1 MTLQGRSLQQG
12 LTGADVAQL
21 QTELADLSYTIPA
34 PDQTASS
41 FGAGTLAAVQQFQT
55 ASGLPSTGIVDAAT
69 AAALTAAVRPDTYTV
84 TGTVSSAVNAGVAGL
99 SVQLVDKNVGGDVS
113 LASAQTNAGGA
124 YSITIYVS
132 PASLKARNKTQPDLQ
147 VRASSGQ
154 VFLAASQVQYN
165 ASTQVTLN
173 ISLSA
178 STTGLPGE
186 YESLTASLSNYYKGS
201 LGDLQE
207 GTDRQDIT
215 YLANKSGWDARAV
228 AMAALADQFSQIT
241 APAPTPAPSG
251 AAPGAAATGSGLAV
265 AAATPAGGPVTAP
278 TAPLA
283 PVTPVKPVIPAPSP
297 LPEPSPLPVPS
308 PAPPPP
314 PTPAPSPAPAPPTV
328 SIRPEFYYA
337 LFRAGLPADSNSLF
351 RTSSQ
356 TVQTI
361 WTQAIS
367 QGVIAQSLA
376 AQVQSAVQ
384 SYQTLSAAQL
394 LSAPPIVGSYTL
406 SQMLANRLSAAQQTT
421 FSQLYTQFSGDAT
434 EFWSQ
439 VETAFGAPLTQ
450 QLQLDGQL
458 YSLSLNNVSLVS
470 ALHAAQGSTPL
481 SSLVD
486 LATRGYYQAASWTPL
501 IGSSVPPEIP
511 GANATEQAA
520 NYAALLAAQ
529 VRLAYPTAVAGD
541 QIRRGVFPLT
551 AAATVATEVET
562 FLTNNYSTF
571 AIGAEPV
578 EAFLKRTN
586 TTAPSGAAV
595 AQIKRLQRVYQ
606 ITSDD
611 QTMGVLLNHSLD
623 SAFAITRYNSAGFHR
638 AFDDKIGADNAEQTF
653 ERAKH
658 VYSTVT
664 NVAASYLSARISPS
678 LGGYMSAFPSPD
690 TTTTYPIIAYPTLE
704 SLFGSLDYCACDDC
718 QSILSPAAYLV
729 DLLHFVDQP
738 APTAGYQNPQSVLFE
753 RRPDLQ
759 YLPLTC
765 PNTNTALPYI
775 DIVNETL
782 EYFVATAPPPSTN
795 PSLSALL
802 SSLNG
807 FQGYSTD
814 DTVTSADLLATPQF
828 VNDAA
833 YAIVQTAFFPPP
845 LPFNRPLEQL
855 RQLFQNMSLSL
866 PQVMEALRTDGS
878 TAISLTGTGYTEG
891 DVLIEQ
897 LGISRDER
905 RVHADPTLTLG
916 ALYGYPSTTNALTT
930 LQTITLQDFSRRTG
944 VAYADIVSILETQF
958 INPDAVLIERLQR
971 LSVTYSTLN
980 QLKAGT
986 FSKAAFIAGL
996 PAGLDARAYGGASPT
1011 DDNAVAA
1018 WVIATF
1024 ARISGII
1031 TLTNPGNPDQCSG
1044 TSFDFQHLDGSTLSA
1059 TEFLKLIRFIRL
1071 WQQLGLTIEQT
1082 DDILCAVYPAAD
1094 LPVGASNTANDVAN
1108 RPKLDAGFTV
1118 ALLRIGVLFQVMNS
1132 LSLAANQSL
1141 GALLACWAPIG
1152 TFGPHALYQQMFGGP
1167 TLQREDP
1174 GAPIATVGGAPNAG
1188 DILTTTI
1195 NSVNVTQTVS
1205 AGDTAITVAA
1215 KIAATINAATSQ
1227 DPTTL
1232 QPLNSRIFAT
1242 APNNGTVVVI
1252 RAGCMV
1258 KWGAS
1263 FTAGPSTPLSQS
1275 ATFSGSITAGN
1286 VLAVQVNTIPI
1297 SYTIQTGDTLATLA
1311 ANVATAVNNTT
1322 TPDPY
1327 SGLPLNNLLVAS
1339 SSGGLVTINSVNS
1352 GAPLSLVCSY
1362 NGSASTG
1369 AYTAGAPSPAY
1380 QTATVGGAIAAGDQL
1395 TTSINGIAIV
1405 YTALATDTSPAIL
1418 AASITTAI
1426 NATTTPDPTSG
1437 MALNSILHASTSGT
1451 VITITASDPATP
1463 LTITCGV
1470 TKGSESYTHAG
1481 PFPTSQ
1487 TATVTGA
1494 FAAGVTLTTTVNGVS
1509 VSYDTVAADTPAT
1522 VGAHIAAAINA
1533 STAIDPITNVVLNQL
1548 VSAAAASNVIT
1559 IKALAST
1566 GSFTLALSF
1575 AAGTYA
1581 AGIQPPPFA
1590 DNGYGDFLA
1599 DPTQTIF
1606 GHEPVLRAAFHL
1618 TGAEFTLI
1626 ANSLQFTANTPLT
1639 LANISRIFRVGWLA
1653 HTLSMS
1659 VVEFLLLR
1667 QMTGIDPFA
1676 PLDPLPNPPTDPPV
1690 LGFIELL
1697 QAMSNAG
1704 LQPVQALYLLWDQDI
1719 SGKSAPT
1726 LDAITGLAITL
1737 RAAFSAVAAQFAI
1750 QSDPDGTIAQ
1760 GLMALVYTST
1770 ATNFFFGLLNGTL
1783 ISSVNF
1789 SSSSQP
1795 AIPQAVIDAS
1805 SGALSYDNLRKQLS
1819 FAGVVTAHIL
1829 TAMQTAAT
1837 GQPALQTA
1845 LTALATANQQLVSPF
1860 FITYPELLP
1869 LYTAFVTSNAS
1880 PEQKRTTLLA
1890 NFLPSLI
1897 QKRNQEQALATVT
1910 AAAGTDPS
1918 FASALL
1924 GDPTIMHSA
1933 TDATAPVVN
1942 DLTALNNPGLAAQIF
1957 LSSTLSGTPDLVL
1970 DSEAASYA
1978 PANLGAQQVAT
1989 VSGKM
1994 TSGDTLTTVINGV
2007 AIPYAVVAADQ
2018 TAANVATKIAAA
2030 INASTTV
2037 DPFSGL
2043 PLDEVVTAAANAGVI
2058 TVQSANSG
2066 GGVTMG
2072 CAATVASAKT
2082 YSAGAQTA
2090 ASQSATVAGTITA
2103 GDILTTTIDTIAVAY
2118 TVQTGDTSIATL
2130 AAHIAAAINA
2140 AATIDPVS
2148 GQPVNQVVS
2157 AASAVGLITITASS
2171 FGPNPALTCS
2181 VSAGATETYTAG
2193 PQAKASQAATLSAM
2207 LPANDVV
2214 VTTINSVPVAYTVAP
2229 TDSSLTVLAA
2239 NIAALINATTTVDS
2253 VTGKALNA
2261 IVSASSAAGVITIST
2276 ANPGLAFSLSCSIS
2290 FGAYTLNGQTPVLQ
2304 SAVVSGGITTGDVLT
2319 TTINGVAVNYTVA
2332 AADNTVSILAG
2343 NIAAAV
2349 NATAALTAVVSASH
2363 LGGLLIFKSANSS
2376 AFTLSCAVSAAAI
2389 ESYTTG
2395 PQFPAL
2401 QATVS
2406 GGFSTGDTLTTNI
2419 NGASLT
2425 YTITPTDTTPAGIA
2439 DHIVT
2444 AINAST
2450 TPDPL
2455 TGLPVNKLV
2464 LASSAGGVITFRSAS
2479 AAFAISC
2486 SLSAGAT
2493 ENYVITGE
2501 LPARAGG
2508 GPIAGIWSGYLNVPQ
2523 DGFYNIEVETD
2534 PGATITLQVDGQPVS
2549 MAAASNGSIWSN
2561 QGQISLTAGQLVEF
2575 ELTATSLL
2583 SSLSLNWQ
2591 TTGLGWQVIPPAYL
2605 YSDTQIDRLQTAYL
2619 RFLKATALATALSLL
2634 ADEIAFLGTGTS
2646 YQVNTTNGE
2655 KLAPGSSVTFTPASM
2670 ANIQAGSVL
2679 VIDSGATQ
2687 EVVTVTASTG
2697 TTFTATTV
2705 NPHDGTTT
2713 PFPIVDYAEA
2723 GTGRGWL
2730 NLLPVAPIA
2739 GSATA
2744 PLNPVAS
2751 YTAGA
2756 QTPASQTATVAG
2768 TIKTGDVL
2776 TTTINATN
2784 IAYTVTA
2791 ADTSAAALAS
2801 HAAAAINS
2809 AATPDTNGFPVN
2821 QVVSASAAAAV
2832 ITITSLGPGFTLACS
2847 VSAGATETYTAGPAV
2862 PATQTTA
2869 VAGQLPAGELAV
2881 TTINSVTVE
2890 YKVASADSTAAILA
2904 GHIAAAI
2911 NATTTVDSFT
2921 GQPLNALVQAAS
2933 TGGVITIR
2941 ALATGMA
2948 FTIWCSVAS
2957 LRGVLRNL
2965 LDFARI
2971 KSAVSPNDDELL
2983 QAVENPNL
2991 LSADGVTPQIVK
3003 LTGWSQS
3010 SLSAFLQHF
3019 LKSTQLTSLSSI
3031 ENLALVFDA
3040 FALVTTSR
3048 LSAAAL
3054 IAGTTNAPTPAT
3066 VAALQSALRSLYADS
3081 DWLNVIKPVSDA
3093 MRIKQRDALVAYIL
3107 QQLGDAYMQTLLTL
3121 TTTVDTPPGVT
3132 TASQQLTFASTAGI
3146 VAGMAVQAF
3155 NVPENTIVT
3164 SVTAT
3169 TVTLSSAVSADVP
3182 SGSSIV
3188 FIPANSVNISTADSL
3203 YELLLMDVETQPP
3216 VETSRIR
3223 LALSS
3228 VQLFIER
3235 ILRNLEPQIMPT
3247 DIDGSLWT
3255 WMQRYRVW
3263 QANREVFLWPENWLY
3278 PELRD
3283 DQSPFFQQ
3291 MMSSLLQSDITDD
3304 AASDAYLDYLS
3315 SLESVAKLEPCGLFY
3330 VPATSDSDEAA
3341 YVLARTAGAHRTH
3354 YFRQLRYG
3362 SWTPWEEVKIECE
3375 DMPITPMV
3383 WNGRLMVFWLK
3394 INKTTTPQPVP
3405 AGTQLT
3411 GGNKST
3417 SNINDMSLDDFQQY
3431 GAAGSSR
3438 QTQGNVTVSAVLCWS
3453 EYYNGKWQPQ
3463 KSSDVNRPAV
3473 LGSFDT
3479 GGDHSF
3485 DAIRNLAQIVPG
3497 RVAVTCAPVLDPSG
3511 AYLAATGSVQN
3522 TLPDAAL
3529 ILGISNPLS
3538 AGTGFVLFNTHSLPV
3553 RWDDIV
3559 LQIATPSAGK
3569 FNVPLSMLVLPANPS
3584 RTLPT
3589 PLYTGG
3595 ETSGPFTVS
3604 YWSLAGDPDNAPPKT
3619 TAGPTNK
3626 ILGLKRVPR
3635 TVDTAPTSDGWDS
3648 PFFFEDRRNVFYVT
3662 TTETW
3667 ALFFHSPV
3675 YGLVDDPYIAS
3686 SSVFVPPL
3694 AVNAPPAIHA
3704 TVPFATGIVAGGGD
3718 PAAIVHYLAQTG
3730 NIHVAIGTTAPVVYQ
3745 GTTVY
3750 PTGQSAQQTGQVL
3763 ATGSTTKP
3771 ATE

>member
-1 MTLQGRSLQQG
+1 MILQGRNLAQG
-12 LTGADVAQL
+12 LTGPDVAQL
-21 QTELADLSYTIPA
+21 QAELADLSYTIPA
-34 PDQTASS
+34 VEQTGSS
-41 FGAGTLAAVQQFQT
+41 FAAGTLAAVQQFQT
-55 ASGLPSTGIVDAAT
+55 ASGLPSNGIVDAAT
-69 AAALTAAVRPDTYTV
+69 AAALTAAVRPNTHTV
-84 TGTVSSAVNAGVAGL
+84 KGTVSSAVNAGVAGL
-99 SVQLVDKNVGGDVS
+99 TVQLVDKNVGGDVS
-113 LASAQTNAGGA
+113 LASGQTDAAGA
-124 YSITIYVS
+124 YSITVYIS

-154 VFLAASQVQYN
+154 VFLADSQVQYN

-178 STTGLPGE
+178 STTGLPSE

-207 GTDRQDIT
+207 STDRQDIS

-241 APAPTPAPSG
+241 APAPSTTAPSG

-265 AAATPAGGPVTAP
+265 PAAAPAGGPVTAP
-278 TAPLA
+278 AAPVA

-297 LPEPSPLPVPS
+297 LPKPS
-308 PAPPPP
+308 
-314 PTPAPSPAPAPPTV
+314 PTPAPSPPPAPAPPTV

-337 LFRAGLPADSNSLF
+337 LFRAGLPADSKSLF
-351 RTSSQ
+351 RASSQ

-367 QGVIAQSLA
+367 QGVIPQSG
-376 AQVQSAVQ
+376 QVQSAVQ
-384 SYQTLSAAQL
+384 TYQVLSAAQL
-394 LSAPPIVGSYTL
+394 LSALPIVGSYTL
-406 SQMLANRLSAAQQTT
+406 SQMLANRLSAAQQTS
-421 FSQLYTQFSGDAT
+421 FSQLYTKFSSNAT

-439 VETAFGAPLTQ
+439 LETAFGAPLTQ

-458 YSLSLNNVSLVS
+458 YYLSLNNVSLVS
-470 ALHAAQGSTPL
+470 ALHAAQGSIPL
-481 SSLVD
+481 SSPVD
-486 LATRGYYQAASWTPL
+486 LAARGYYQASSWTPL
-501 IGSSVPPEIP
+501 IGSSVPPQIP
-511 GANATEQAA
+511 GSNVTEQAA

-541 QIRRGVFPLT
+541 QVLRGVFPVT
-551 AAATVATEVET
+551 APATVATEVQT

-571 AIGAEPV
+571 IIGAEPV
-578 EAFLKRTN
+578 EAFLKRTS
-586 TTAPSGAAV
+586 TATPSSAAV

-611 QTMGVLLNHSLD
+611 QTMAVLLNHNLD

-638 AFDDKIGADNAEQTF
+638 AFDNKIGADNAEQTF

-678 LGGYMSAFPSPD
+678 LGAYMSAFPSPD

-738 APTAGYQNPQSVLFE
+738 APTAGYQNPQSVLFQ
-753 RRPDLQ
+753 RRPDIQ

-782 EYFVATAPPPSTN
+782 EYFVANAPPPSTN

-802 SSLNG
+802 NSLNG

-828 VNDAA
+828 VNDVA
-833 YAIVQTAFFPPP
+833 YAILQTAFFPPP

-866 PQVMEALRTDGS
+866 PQVMEALRTNGS
-878 TAISLTGTGYTEG
+878 TAISLTGTAYTEG

-905 RVHADPTLTLG
+905 RVYTDSTLTLG
-916 ALYGYPSTTNALTT
+916 VLYGYPSTTNALTT

-944 VAYADIVSILETQF
+944 VAYSDIVSILETQF

-986 FSKAAFIAGL
+986 LTKAAFIAGL
-996 PAGLDARAYGGASPT
+996 PAGLDARAYGAASPT
-1011 DDNAVAA
+1011 DYNAVAA

-1024 ARISGII
+1024 PRISGII

-1071 WQQLGLTIEQT
+1071 WQKLGFTIEQT

-1108 RPKLDAGFTV
+1108 RPKLDAGVTV
-1118 ALLRIGVLFQVMNS
+1118 ALLRIGLLFQVMNS
-1132 LSLAANQSL
+1132 LSLTANQSL

-1152 TFGPHALYQQMFGGP
+1152 TFGPNALYQQMFGGP

-1195 NSVNVTQTVS
+1195 NSVNVTQKVS
-1205 AGDTAITVAA
+1205 AGDTGITVAA
-1215 KIAATINAATSQ
+1215 KIATTINATITQ

-1232 QPLNSRIFAT
+1232 QPLNSRIFAI
-1242 APNNGTVVVI
+1242 APNNGTVVII

-1258 KWGAS
+1258 NWGAS
-1263 FTAGPSTPLSQS
+1263 FTAGPSTPLSQT

-1297 SYTIQTGDTLATLA
+1297 SYTIQTGDTIATIA
-1311 ANVATAVNNTT
+1311 ADVANAVNNTT

-1339 SSGGLVTINSVNS
+1339 SSGGVVTINSVNS
-1352 GAPLSLVCSY
+1352 GAPLSLVCAY

-1369 AYTAGAPSPAY
+1369 SYTAGAPSPAY
-1380 QTATVGGAIAAGDQL
+1380 QTATIGGAIAAGDQL
-1395 TTSINGIAIV
+1395 TTTINGIAIV
-1405 YTALATDTSPAIL
+1405 YTARSTDTSPAIL
-1418 AASITTAI
+1418 AASIATAI
-1426 NATTTPDPTSG
+1426 NATTTPDPASG
-1437 MALNSILHASTSGT
+1437 MALNSILHAASSGA
-1451 VITITASDPATP
+1451 VITITANDPATP

-1494 FAAGVTLTTTVNGVS
+1494 FAAGVTLTTMVNGIS
-1509 VSYDTVAADTPAT
+1509 VYYDTVAADTPSTIA
-1522 VGAHIAAAINA
+1522 ANIAAAINA
-1533 STAIDPITNVVLNQL
+1533 PTTAIDPITNVAFNQL

-1566 GSFTLALSF
+1566 GSFILALSF
-1575 AAGTYA
+1575 ATGTYT

-1676 PLDPLPNPPTDPPV
+1676 PLDPLAGPPTDPPV
-1690 LGFIELL
+1690 LRFIELV

-1704 LQPVQALYLLWDQDI
+1704 FLPMQALYLLWDQDI

-1726 LDAITGLAITL
+1726 LDDITGLAITL
-1737 RAAFSAVAAQFAI
+1737 RAAFSAVAAQFTI

-1795 AIPQAVIDAS
+1795 PIPQAVIDAS

-1819 FAGVVTAHIL
+1819 FAGVVTAQIL
-1829 TAMQTAAT
+1829 TAMQTAAA
-1837 GQPALQTA
+1837 GQLALQAA

-1860 FITYPELLP
+1860 FTTYPELLP

-1897 QKRNQEQALATVT
+1897 QKRNQEQALATAT

-1918 FASALL
+1918 FATALL

-1933 TDATAPVVN
+1933 TDASAPVVN

-1957 LSSTLSGTPDLVL
+1957 LSNTLSETPDLVL
-1970 DSEAASYA
+1970 DAEPANYA
-1978 PANLGAQQVAT
+1978 PSNLGAQQVAT
-1989 VSGKM
+1989 VSGKI
-1994 TSGDTLTTVINGV
+1994 TTGETLTTVINGV
-2007 AIPYAVVAADQ
+2007 VIPYAVVAADQ
-2018 TAANVATKIAAA
+2018 TAVNVAAKIAAA
-2030 INASTTV
+2030 INASTMA

-2043 PLDEVVTAAANAGVI
+2043 PLNEVVTAAANAGVI

-2066 GGVTMG
+2066 AGVTMG
-2072 CAATVASAKT
+2072 CAATVASTET
-2082 YSAGAQTA
+2082 YTAGAQTP
-2090 ASQSATVAGTITA
+2090 ASEIATVAGTITA
-2103 GDILTTTIDTIAVAY
+2103 GDILTTTIDTIAVPY
-2118 TVQTGDTSIATL
+2118 TVQTGDTSIAIL

-2140 AATIDPVS
+2140 TATIDPVS
-2148 GQPVNQVVS
+2148 GQPLNQVVS
-2157 AASAVGLITITASS
+2157 AATAAGVITITASS
-2171 FGPNPALTCS
+2171 FGPNFALSCS
-2181 VSAGATETYTAG
+2181 LSAGATESYTAG
-2193 PQAKASQAATLSAM
+2193 PQTKASQAAALSAV

-2214 VTTINSVPVAYTVAP
+2214 VTTINSVPVAYTVAA
-2229 TDSSLTVLAA
+2229 TDSSLAVLAA

-2261 IVSASSAAGVITIST
+2261 IVSASSAAGVVTIST

-2304 SAVVSGGITTGDVLT
+2304 TAVVSGGITTGDLLS
-2319 TTINGVAVNYTVA
+2319 TTINGVAVNYTIA
-2332 AADNTVSILAG
+2332 AADKTVSILAG

-2349 NATAALTAVVSASH
+2349 NATAALTAIVAASH
-2363 LGGLLIFKSANSS
+2363 LGSLLTFKSANSS
-2376 AFTLSCAVSAAAI
+2376 AFTLSCTVSAAAT

-2395 PQFPAL
+2395 PQFPAS

-2406 GGFSTGDTLTTNI
+2406 GGFSTADTLTTNI

-2425 YTITPTDTTPAGIA
+2425 YTIAPTDTTPAGIA
-2439 DHIVT
+2439 DNIVT
-2444 AINAST
+2444 AINTST
-2450 TPDPL
+2450 TQDPI

-2479 AAFAISC
+2479 AAFAMSC

-2493 ENYVITGE
+2493 ENYVIAGE

-2549 MAAASNGSIWSN
+2549 MAPASNGSMWSN
-2561 QGQISLTAGQLVEF
+2561 QGQISLSAGQLVEF
-2575 ELTATSLL
+2575 ELTAKSLL

-2605 YSDTQIDRLQTAYL
+2605 YSDTQIDRLQTAYV
-2619 RFLKATALATALSLL
+2619 RFLKATSLAAALSLL

-2646 YQVNTTNGE
+2646 YQVNTTDSE
-2655 KLAPGSSVTFTPASM
+2655 KLAPGSSVKFTPASM

-2687 EVVTVTASTG
+2687 EVVTVTASTA

-2713 PFPIVDYAEA
+2713 PFPIVDYAEG

-2744 PLNPVAS
+2744 PLNPPPS
-2751 YTAGA
+2751 YTADA
-2756 QTPASQTATVAG
+2756 QTTASQTTTVAG

-2791 ADTSAAALAS
+2791 ADTSAAVLAS
-2801 HAAAAINS
+2801 HIAAAINS

-2821 QVVSASAAAAV
+2821 QVVSASAGAAV
-2832 ITITSLGPGFTLACS
+2832 ITISSLGPGFTLACS
-2847 VSAGATETYTAGPAV
+2847 VSAVATETYTAGPAV
-2862 PATQTTA
+2862 PATQTAA
-2869 VAGQLPAGELAV
+2869 VSGQLPAGDLV
-2881 TTINSVTVE
+2881 ITTINSVTVE
-2890 YKVASADSTAAILA
+2890 YKVVSADSTAAILA

-2933 TGGVITIR
+2933 AGGVITIR

-2948 FTIWCSVAS
+2948 FTMSCSVAS

-2991 LSADGVTPQIVK
+2991 LSSDGVTPRIVK

-3010 SLSAFLQHF
+3010 SLSALLQHF
-3019 LKSTQLTSLSSI
+3019 FKSTQLTSLSSI

-3093 MRIKQRDALVAYIL
+3093 LRIKQRDALVAYIL
-3107 QQLGDAYMQTLLTL
+3107 QQLGDAYMQTRLTL
-3121 TTTVDTPPGVT
+3121 TTTADAPPGVT

-3164 SVTAT
+3164 SVTAN

-3188 FIPANSVNISTADSL
+3188 FIPANSVNISTTDSL

-3304 AASDAYLDYLS
+3304 AASYAYLDYLS
-3315 SLESVAKLEPCGLFY
+3315 SLESVAKLEPCGLYY
-3330 VPATSDSDEAA
+3330 VPATGDSDEAA

-3354 YFRQLRYG
+3354 YFRQLQYG

-3383 WNGRLMVFWLK
+3383 WNERLMLFWLK
-3394 INKTTTPQPVP
+3394 ISKTTTPKPVP
-3405 AGTQLT
+3405 PGTQLT
-3411 GGNKST
+3411 DGNT
-3417 SNINDMSLDDFQQY
+3417 SNSNVNNMSLDDFQQF
-3431 GAAGSSR
+3431 GAAGSSL

-3473 LGSFDT
+3473 LGTFNTD
-3479 GGDHSF
+3479 GDSSF
-3485 DAIRNLAQIVPG
+3485 DAIRNLVQIVPS
-3497 RVAVTCAPVLDPSG
+3497 RVATTYAPVIDPSG
-3511 AYLAATGSVQN
+3511 AYIAPTGSVQN
-3522 TLPDAAL
+3522 TLPDDAL
-3529 ILGISNPLS
+3529 ILAITTPSS
-3538 AGTGFVLFNTHSLPV
+3538 AGSGFVLFNTHSLPV
-3553 RWDDIV
+3553 QWNDIT
-3559 LQIATPSAGK
+3559 LQIVTPSAGS

-3595 ETSGPFTVS
+3595 ETSGPFSVS
-3604 YWSLAGDPDNAPPKT
+3604 YWSLAGDPDTAAPKKA
-3619 TAGPTNK
+3619 AGPTNK

-3667 ALFFHSPV
+3667 TLFFNSPR
-3675 YGLVDDPYIAS
+3675 YGLVDDSYIAS
-3686 SSVFVPPL
+3686 SVLVPPL
-3694 AVNAPPAIHA
+3694 AVNAPRAIQA

-3730 NIHVAIGTTAPVVYQ
+3730 NIHVAIGSTTPVVYQ

-3750 PTGQSAQQTGQVL
+3750 PTGQSAQQAGQVL
-3763 ATGSTTKP
+3763 ATGSTNKP